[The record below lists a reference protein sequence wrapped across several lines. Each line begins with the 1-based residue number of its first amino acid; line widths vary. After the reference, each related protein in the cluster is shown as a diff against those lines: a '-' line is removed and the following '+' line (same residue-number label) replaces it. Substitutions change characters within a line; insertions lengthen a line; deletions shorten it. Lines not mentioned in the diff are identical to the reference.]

1 MWHGGV
7 EVGLIRAE
15 PEEPSRPAVVNMPA
29 VAAHVCL
36 HEALVDS
43 SGKYWELLG
52 SEKYRPKFT
61 SDLLARN
68 VSDF

>member
-1 MWHGGV
+1 
-7 EVGLIRAE
+7 
-15 PEEPSRPAVVNMPA
+15 MPA

-52 SEKYRPKFT
+52 SQKTRPKFT